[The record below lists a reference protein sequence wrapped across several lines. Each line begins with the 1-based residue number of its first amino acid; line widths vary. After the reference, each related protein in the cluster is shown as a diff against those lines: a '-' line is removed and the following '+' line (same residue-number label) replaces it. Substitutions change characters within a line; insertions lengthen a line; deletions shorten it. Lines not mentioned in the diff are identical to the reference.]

1 MVGITEISCGIL
13 ILAGLFMRLAC
24 IPLIVVILTAITST
38 KMPIFLEHGFWKM
51 AHEGRT
57 DYAMFLLLIYLL
69 IVGSGHLS
77 LDRIW
82 AKKLS
87 DRGNV

>member
-1 MVGITEISCGIL
+1 MWWFNPSRISCA
-13 ILAGLFMRLAC
+13 AGL
-24 IPLIVVILTAITST
+24 LIAVVSTAIAST
-38 KMPIFLEHGFWKM
+38 KVPILLEHGFWKM
-51 AHEGRT
+51 AHEGRN

-77 LDRIW
+77 LDRIL
-82 AKKLS
+82 AKRLS